1 MSRNSVWTIDSSK
14 SKEAWNVETAQQANT
29 EREKKSFWKY
39 VSIVNCHNLIFGVA
53 ASVLMTLFAI
63 QVRNSLHL
71 QQLAVPLVV
80 KYILDDTMC
89 H

>member
-29 EREKKSFWKY
+29 EREKKSFWKH

-63 QVRNSLHL
+63 QVRNSLQL
-71 QQLAVPLVV
+71 QQLAVPLIV
-80 KYILDDTMC
+80 KYSR
-89 H
+89 

>member
-1 MSRNSVWTIDSSK
+1 MSRNSVWTLESTK
-14 SKEAWNVETAQQANT
+14 SKEAWNIETAEHANT

-63 QVRNSLHL
+63 QVRNSLHI
-71 QQLAVPLVV
+71 QQLAVLLIV
-80 KYILDDTMC
+80 KYSR
-89 H
+89 